1 MATQEHVDHREHS
14 DERDG
19 GQDHPPFKFSVDSRP
34 FESDQPVLTGAQI
47 KARASVD
54 PSFGLFLEGR
64 DQAPDQQIGD
74 SEPVDLRKPGR
85 ERFYTAPPANFGTLR

>member
-1 MATQEHVDHREHS
+1 MSETTKEHGQEEHGGGHDHA
-14 DERDG
+14 
-19 GQDHPPFKFSVDSRP
+19 PFKFSVDGRP

-64 DQAPDQQIGD
+64 GQAADQQIGD
-74 SEPVDLRKPGR
+74 SQPVDLREPGR
-85 ERFYTAPPANFGTLR
+85 ERFYTAPPANFGSS